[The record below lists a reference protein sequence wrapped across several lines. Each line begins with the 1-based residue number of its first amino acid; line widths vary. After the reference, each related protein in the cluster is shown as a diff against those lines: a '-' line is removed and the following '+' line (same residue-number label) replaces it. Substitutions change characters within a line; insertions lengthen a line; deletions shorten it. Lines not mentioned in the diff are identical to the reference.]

1 MMVITM
7 KLLFNNIWIDT
18 LLLIKF
24 VHIFNRI
31 ESFFINILET
41 I

>member
-24 VHIFNRI
+24 VHIFNKI
-31 ESFFINILET
+31 ESFLLIS
-41 I
+41 